1 MNWLLILGAYSI
13 ISSVLIIQVNVVRSG
28 GVPTVRGDGARKRYS
43 RYNETVRGARSPRSG
58 LALRDRPPSADS
70 GTRESRVSGVV
81 RAAVR
86 LTFAHRR
93 RQAEVAL
100 VLFTRRVQ
108 FLSDPSLAVAVPYS
122 QGTLPHLCRHR
133 VLHTQKGT
141 MSQTRYLRHQLSYKW
156 CSRFCKFV
164 GMLTRPL
171 GLCGCTWLGATR
183 VRSIK
188 KRPVPQLDPSQLAL
202 WPPSLRSVAAPLRW
216 KKGASA
222 FVAKAR
228 PRRGRAQHLFQK
240 VCSHSE
246 MIFRCTVKSA
256 TAPACAWSEV
266 WSSKSHWP

>member
-1 MNWLLILGAYSI
+1 MNRAPLLRTCEVA
-13 ISSVLIIQVNVVRSG
+13 VNTRM
-28 GVPTVRGDGARKRYS
+28 GVT
-43 RYNETVRGARSPRSG
+43 RSPRSG
-58 LALRDRPPSADS
+58 LANKPKAKAGSTRPSPVRRLRH
-70 GTRESRVSGVV
+70 SRVGVV
-81 RAAVR
+81 PAPALCGLPCALCAGGQGAEAQAA
-86 LTFAHRR
+86 
-93 RQAEVAL
+93 
-100 VLFTRRVQ
+100 RRVW
-108 FLSDPSLAVAVPYS
+108 SSGGHRSLTRSIYPRSVAGGSLYS

-141 MSQTRYLRHQLSYKW
+141 MSQTRYLRNQLSYKW
-156 CSRFCKFV
+156 CSPANSLACAR
-164 GMLTRPL
+164 GLWASAHWPL
-171 GLCGCTWLGATR
+171 RLYVAWGWLGATR

-188 KRPVPQLDPSQLAL
+188 KRPVPQLDPSQLAV

-222 FVAKAR
+222 FVARAR

-246 MIFRCTVKSA
+246 IIFRCTVKSA

>member
-1 MNWLLILGAYSI
+1 MVSA
-13 ISSVLIIQVNVVRSG
+13 VPAVR
-28 GVPTVRGDGARKRYS
+28 
-43 RYNETVRGARSPRSG
+43 ARSPRPSPVRR
-58 LALRDRPPSADS
+58 LRH
-70 GTRESRVSGVV
+70 SRVACVCRGPRRCAAYV
-81 RAAVR
+81 RSPGHAPKAPKGM
-86 LTFAHRR
+86 HRG
-93 RQAEVAL
+93 RQAEVATSR
-100 VLFTRRVQ
+100 FHQ
-108 FLSDPSLAVAVPYS
+108 DAFNLSDPSLAVAVPYS

-164 GMLTRPL
+164 GMRTRPL

-188 KRPVPQLDPSQLAL
+188 KRPVPQLDPSQLAV
-202 WPPSLRSVAAPLRW
+202 WPPSLRSVADSSAAPLRW

-222 FVAKAR
+222 FVARAR

-246 MIFRCTVKSA
+246 IIFRCTVKSA

>member
-108 FLSDPSLAVAVPYS
+108 F
-122 QGTLPHLCRHR
+122 
-133 VLHTQKGT
+133 
-141 MSQTRYLRHQLSYKW
+141 
-156 CSRFCKFV
+156 
-164 GMLTRPL
+164 
-171 GLCGCTWLGATR
+171 
-183 VRSIK
+183 I
-188 KRPVPQLDPSQLAL
+188 
-202 WPPSLRSVAAPLRW
+202 RSVAGGGGSLVSGDPATSLQTPRATHAKGDHVSDTVPQTPALLQMVFSVLQIRWHADEASRPLRLY
-216 KKGASA
+216 
-222 FVAKAR
+222 VAW
-228 PRRGRAQHLFQK
+228 GDT
-240 VCSHSE
+240 SE
-246 MIFRCTVKSA
+246 
-256 TAPACAWSEV
+256 E
-266 WSSKSHWP
+266 H

>member
-1 MNWLLILGAYSI
+1 MCRLSA
-13 ISSVLIIQVNVVRSG
+13 VTARENVIHVITRPSAERG
-28 GVPTVRGDGARKRYS
+28 PRGPGSLSATVP
-43 RYNETVRGARSPRSG
+43 
-58 LALRDRPPSADS
+58 RPPTPALA
-70 GTRESRVSGVV
+70 SRVCLAWSAPLCGL
-81 RAAVR
+81 RS
-86 LTFAHRR
+86 LTGGGRPRWHWFYSPDA
-93 RQAEVAL
+93 
-100 VLFTRRVQ
+100 FN
-108 FLSDPSLAVAVPYS
+108 LSDPSLAVAVPYS

-164 GMLTRPL
+164 GMRTRPL

-222 FVAKAR
+222 FVARAR

-246 MIFRCTVKSA
+246 IIFRCTVKSA